1 MDHMWHDIF
10 VHMFVLTLPLLE
22 KIIRPIVVYFFL
34 LIGLRLAGKR
44 ELAQLNPFDFIVL
57 MTLSNTVQNAII
69 GDDNTVLGGMIGAA
83 ALIAI
88 NYAVVRSA
96 RNSRF
101 LQRLLAGRGSILV
114 KDGVIQKDHLD
125 REMINKA
132 ELLAAAHKQGIMS
145 LRDVEYCVLEPTGTL
160 TFIQRKPTADSMR
173 HDEIMTLL
181 NKMSEAVEKLKQTE
195 RETHGDLPPGQV
207 PS

>member
-1 MDHMWHDIF
+1 MWHD
-10 VHMFVLTLPLLE
+10 MFVLGLPLLE
-22 KIIRPIVVYFFL
+22 KILRPILVYAFL

-83 ALIAI
+83 TLLAV
-88 NYAVVRSA
+88 NYAVVRST
-96 RNSRF
+96 RSSRF
-101 LQRLLAGRGSILV
+101 LQRMLEGRGSILV
-114 KDGVIQKDHLD
+114 KDGVIQKNHLD
-125 REMINKA
+125 QEMISKA

-145 LRDVEYCVLEPTGTL
+145 LKEVEYCVLEPTGTL
-160 TFIQRKPTADSMR
+160 TFIQRKPTADMAR

-181 NKMSEAVEKLKQTE
+181 NKLSETVEKLKQTE
-195 RETHGDLPPGQV
+195 RKVEGDLPPGEV
-207 PS
+207 VS